1 MPKNDAPKRP
11 KTKKR
16 NEALAQLKDALG
28 ANYSYRKLAAVV
40 RLPANSFSLLQKI
53 VNGDVCLQP
62 DLALQL
68 MAYTGADSK
77 SLLEGRRALDLNGRP
92 YTRQSFDS
100 WENAKPSADVAE
112 ATADRA
118 AELVRGIVLGA
129 YSSCSTR
136 RFNEVTLLLSR
147 AIEGLVGQFSLARH
161 INNALKTRVRSG
173 KWQEM
178 TLGQL
183 KEVLRMSHAG
193 ESPWDEGAARQHAD
207 ETNVEVR
214 HAYRALYTPLTGRG
228 RTTAGDSFFAQL
240 VALNEELIEVRFPWA
255 PEKTMLF
262 AGTRVITA
270 GVAGAS
276 SAMFAQPKL
285 VQTRKGKR
293 DTRRHARRSTTKKKG
308 RK

>member
-1 MPKNDAPKRP
+1 MPKHDAPKRP

-16 NEALAQLKDALG
+16 NKALAQLKDALG
-28 ANYSYRKLAAVV
+28 NNYSYRKLAAVV

-53 VNGDVCLQP
+53 VNGDVSLQP

-68 MAYTGADSK
+68 MAYTGADSQ
-77 SLLEGRRALDLNGRP
+77 SLLEGRQALDLNGRP

-100 WENAKPSADVAE
+100 WENSKPSEDVAE

-147 AIEGLVGQFSLARH
+147 AIEGLVGQFSLAGH
-161 INNALKTRVRSG
+161 VNNALKTRVRSG
-173 KWQEM
+173 DWQET
-178 TLGQL
+178 TLGRL
-183 KEVLRMSHAG
+183 KEVLRLAHAG
-193 ESPWDEGAARQHAD
+193 ESPWDEKTARQHAD
-207 ETNVEVR
+207 ETSVKVR

-228 RTTAGDSFFAQL
+228 HTTAGDSFFAQL

-255 PEKTMLF
+255 PETPMLF
-262 AGTRVITA
+262 AGTRVIAA

-276 SAMFAQPKL
+276 SAMFEAPKP
-285 VQTRKGKR
+285 VQAPKRKR
-293 DTRRHARRSTTKKKG
+293 DTRRHARRSTTKKKA